1 MVGKEKYDANA
12 QIDPVFLFMGR
23 NYLTFRVTDVL
34 LNNPNVFKT
43 DYNVIN
49 DTTVN
54 KIGVLN

>member
-1 MVGKEKYDANA
+1 MVGKEKYDDNA

-23 NYLTFRVTDVL
+23 IYLTFRVTDVL
-34 LNNPNVFKT
+34 LNNPNVFKA